1 MIVVTEMLTFMPH
14 VRAVASRRSGRRPTP
29 AGFTL
34 VELLVVIAIIAT
46 LIGLLLPAV
55 QSAREAAR
63 RTQCLNNLKQIGLG
77 GHTYASA
84 KRFLVPAYL
93 GNNDYIS
100 QQGGRNSWPTWAALL
115 LPFIEEKNVA
125 DLWDL
130 KRLSAAQTP
139 AAYQTQINT
148 YLCPSRPPAVLSQG
162 DFATPGGALSDY
174 ASSFGTLVPLASD
187 TTFSTCT
194 GAVVPAISEISP
206 DPGDNRGPTIKSY
219 RHQVSVARVTDGTS
233 KTAFFG
239 EKWIDPTLPRGT
251 SDADRSVYGGFRATQ
266 RRLMGYDTSKSVG
279 RPLLSS
285 NATTADVPTGTR
297 GEYFSGSHANV
308 VNFAFVDGSVK
319 PINVAAD
326 IDVLTAIAT
335 RAGGEVVDTNGL

>member
-1 MIVVTEMLTFMPH
+1 MPD
-14 VRAVASRRSGRRPTP
+14 VRGVASRRSITRHAS

-63 RTQCLNNLKQIGLG
+63 RTQCLNNLRQIGIG

-130 KRLSAAQTP
+130 KRLSAAQVP

-148 YLCPSRPPAVLSQG
+148 YLCASRPPAVLSQG

-174 ASSFGTLVPLASD
+174 ASSFGTLVPLATD
-187 TTFSTCT
+187 TNFSTCT
-194 GAVVPAISEISP
+194 GAVVPAISVITP
-206 DPGDNRGPTIKSY
+206 DPGDNRGPIVQSY
-219 RHQVSVARVTDGTS
+219 RLQVTVAGVKDGTS

-239 EKWIDPTLPRGT
+239 EKWIDPTLPRG
-251 SDADRSVYGGFRATQ
+251 SFDADRSVYGGFRATQ
-266 RRLMGYDTSKSVG
+266 RRLMGYDTLKAVG

-297 GEYFSGSHANV
+297 GEYFSGPHTNI

-319 PINVAAD
+319 PISVSAD
-326 IDVLTAIAT
+326 IDVLTALST